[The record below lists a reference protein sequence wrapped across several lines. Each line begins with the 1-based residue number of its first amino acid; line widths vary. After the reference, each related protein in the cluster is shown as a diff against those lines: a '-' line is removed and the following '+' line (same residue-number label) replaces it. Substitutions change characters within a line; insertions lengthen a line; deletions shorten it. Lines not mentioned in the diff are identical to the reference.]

1 MEESFAQLPVLHSFG
16 VRLFDL
22 FWRTHLHESRVCEFH
37 FIRRGK
43 LRLEFTDQSFE
54 AGPGDIVI
62 IPANTRH
69 CDKFDPT
76 REFEVFMASFS
87 WGEAE
92 KPFFARLPGPIIHV
106 QNDEQR
112 GRIRRTLEGLYLG
125 ANRDT
130 DFDQLLCRSIFH
142 TVLLSVMR
150 LTTGQ
155 SPSTASAEEQLSA
168 AEKKKHWLIAE
179 VKRYINRN
187 FQQQITL
194 DDLSTSLGVSQY
206 HLSRIFNE
214 MSGFSLPEYLTMIRM
229 EQAKV
234 LLSEGRLNI
243 SQVAYQVGYEDS
255 GYFSKVFKKHFG
267 QSPSSVTLS
276 QPARRV

>member
-1 MEESFAQLPVLHSFG
+1 MEASFDQLPVLHSFG

-22 FWRTHLHESRVCEFH
+22 FWRTHFHEDRVCEFH
-37 FIRRGK
+37 FIRHGK
-43 LRLEFTDQSFE
+43 LRLEFTSRGFE

-69 CDKFDPT
+69 CDKFDPG

-87 WGEAE
+87 WGPAE
-92 KPFFARLPGPIIHV
+92 VPFFARLPGPVVHV

-112 GRIRRTLEGLYLG
+112 GRIRQTLEGLYLG

-142 TVLLSVMR
+142 TVLLSV
-150 LTTGQ
+150 LKITTGQ
-155 SPSTASAEEQLSA
+155 SSGDSSAEQLSA
-168 AEKKKHWLIAE
+168 ADKKKHWLIAE
-179 VKRYINRN
+179 VKRYINRH

-194 DDLSTSLGVSQY
+194 DDLSTFLGVSQY

-214 MSGFSLPEYLTMIRM
+214 ESGFSLPEYLTMIRM
-229 EQAKV
+229 ERAKV

-267 QSPSSVTLS
+267 QSPSSITLS
-276 QPARRV
+276 QPARRD

>member
-1 MEESFAQLPVLHSFG
+1 MEDHFAQLPILHSFG

-22 FWRTHLHESRVCEFH
+22 FWRTHFHEDRVCEFH
-37 FIRRGK
+37 FIRHGK
-43 LRLEFTDQSFE
+43 LRLELTNRSFE
-54 AGPGDIVI
+54 AGPGDVVV

-69 CDKFDPT
+69 CDRFDPG

-87 WGEAE
+87 WGKAE
-92 KPFFARLPGPIIHV
+92 EPFFAQLPGLVINV

-112 GRIRRTLEGLYLG
+112 GKIRQTLGEMYLSG
-125 ANRDT
+125 TRDT

-142 TVLLSVMR
+142 TVLLTVLKIAS
-150 LTTGQ
+150 GI
-155 SPSTASAEEQLSA
+155 SAGPSSREQLSA
-168 AEKKKHWLIAE
+168 AEKKKQWLIAE
-179 VKRYINRN
+179 MKRYIHRH
-187 FQQQITL
+187 FQEQITL
-194 DDLSTSLGVSQY
+194 DELASSLGVSQY

-214 MSGFSLPEYLTMIRM
+214 ESGFSLPEYLTMVRM
-229 EQAKV
+229 ERAKT

-267 QSPSSVTLS
+267 HRPSKIMLS